1 MLLLLDVAFCFS
13 LIWLAWNALVSPS
26 LFRATVLFIVYG
38 LVMAIVWA
46 RLMAP
51 DIALAEAA
59 IGAGITG
66 ALLLSTLDAL
76 SGNRPASKVDDTEH
90 LP

>member
-1 MLLLLDVAFCFS
+1 MLILLDIAFCFS
-13 LIWLAWNALVSPS
+13 LVWLAWNALVSPN

-38 LVMAIVWA
+38 MVMAIVWA

-76 SGNRPASKVDDTEH
+76 SGTPPASRSDESEQA
-90 LP
+90 P

>member
-1 MLLLLDVAFCFS
+1 MLILLDIAFCIS
-13 LIWLAWNALVSPS
+13 LIWLAWNALVSPN

-38 LVMAIVWA
+38 MVMAIVWA

-76 SGNRPASKVDDTEH
+76 SSTPPASRSDESEQAS
-90 LP
+90 